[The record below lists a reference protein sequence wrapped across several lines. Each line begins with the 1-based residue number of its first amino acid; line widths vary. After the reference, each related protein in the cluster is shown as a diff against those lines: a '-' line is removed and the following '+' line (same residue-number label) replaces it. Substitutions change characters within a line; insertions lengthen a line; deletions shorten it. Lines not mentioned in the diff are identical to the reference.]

1 MSTAI
6 TAQDAEIQ
14 ISEAALSGLVKD
26 ISIPPRPI
34 VVQQMQEEMGKS
46 DPDMRRIAQIVGQD
60 VGLTVAV
67 LKIVNSPIYGLSRRA
82 ESVDQ
87 AVGLI
92 GFKQLGI
99 LVAALALRGLLKGDG
114 NTLAR
119 FYDTSARRAQAMTH
133 MAKLTGLVDVALA
146 QTFGLFCDVGIP
158 LLMHRFPNYVQTL
171 KIANEDTDR
180 SFTAIE
186 QQVHHT
192 DHALVGALMAKTWGL
207 PGSVTLAIRLH
218 HDYEVFLDPKVPV
231 EVVRM
236 ISMNIVAEEAIQRY
250 AQVHSNAEWS
260 KGGDYVASILAMDV
274 EEVEEWIM
282 QLVEVFAH
290 GLE

>member
-26 ISIPPRPI
+26 ISIPPRPV

-171 KIANEDTDR
+171 KIANEDRDR

-236 ISMNIVAEEAIQRY
+236 FSMNIVAEEAIQRY

-274 EEVEEWIM
+274 EEVEEWIT

>member
-1 MSTAI
+1 MSITI
-6 TAQDAEIQ
+6 TAQEAEKQ
-14 ISEAALSGLVKD
+14 ISAAALSGLIKD
-26 ISIPPRPI
+26 ISIPPRPV
-34 VVQQMQEEMGKS
+34 VVQQMQAEMAKP

-87 AVGLI
+87 AIGLM

-99 LVAALALRGLLKGDG
+99 LVAALALRSLLKGDS
-114 NTLAR
+114 NTLGR

-158 LLMHRFPNYVQTL
+158 LLMHRFPTYVQTL
-171 KIANEDTDR
+171 MVANEDTDR

-207 PGSVTLAIRLH
+207 PGSVALAIRLH
-218 HDYEVFLDPKVPV
+218 HDYEVFLDPNVPV

-250 AQVHSNAEWS
+250 AQAHSNAEWS
-260 KGGDYVASILAMDV
+260 KGGDYVASTLAMGV
-274 EEVEEWIM
+274 TEVEEWIT

>member
-1 MSTAI
+1 
-6 TAQDAEIQ
+6 
-14 ISEAALSGLVKD
+14 
-26 ISIPPRPI
+26 
-34 VVQQMQEEMGKS
+34 
-46 DPDMRRIAQIVGQD
+46 
-60 VGLTVAV
+60 
-67 LKIVNSPIYGLSRRA
+67 
-82 ESVDQ
+82 
-87 AVGLI
+87 
-92 GFKQLGI
+92 
-99 LVAALALRGLLKGDG
+99 
-114 NTLAR
+114 
-119 FYDTSARRAQAMTH
+119 
-133 MAKLTGLVDVALA
+133 
-146 QTFGLFCDVGIP
+146 
-158 LLMHRFPNYVQTL
+158 MHRFPNYVQTL
-171 KIANEDTDR
+171 KIANEDRDR

-274 EEVEEWIM
+274 QEVEEWIT